1 MRPGPNVAARSLLTL
16 ALPWCPSNPACS
28 PFLMRLP
35 NDPDPPTSEEGRRQ
49 GAPFLHQRPVLG
61 LSTASAGSHPAR
73 NRPVDPGRCC
83 SDSVAEGWV
92 SGSCCLLRIP
102 LPVTVACRGTVSGC
116 WGTSVKGRR
125 AKRTLDAQAPAP
137 RFPRRQA
144 VVSGRGVNPC
154 PEPETRAV
162 LLLGKRSAQA
172 PGIVTR
178 KGGDINPVYGSV
190 SAANRARKG
199 AQPIFELIET
209 FTADTSIELGDRIHE
224 LMHMAL
230 TADYLREQLESQ

>member
-1 MRPGPNVAARSLLTL
+1 M
-16 ALPWCPSNPACS
+16 
-28 PFLMRLP
+28 
-35 NDPDPPTSEEGRRQ
+35 
-49 GAPFLHQRPVLG
+49 
-61 LSTASAGSHPAR
+61 
-73 NRPVDPGRCC
+73 
-83 SDSVAEGWV
+83 
-92 SGSCCLLRIP
+92 
-102 LPVTVACRGTVSGC
+102 
-116 WGTSVKGRR
+116 SVKGRR

-137 RFPRRQA
+137 RFPQRQA

-178 KGGDINPVYGSV
+178 KGGDINPVNGSV

-230 TADYLREQLESQ
+230 TADYLREQLESQREWYQFVQSFKRKPNKGPVDKFGRLLS